1 MRVDVRQVATH
12 LLGLSQPWGE
22 LCGSGGS
29 SIMMFRDVL
38 LHQREATMQYR
49 RFYLS
54 YIVGGEFIHKYAD
67 TIAELERLL
76 LVPRSL
82 GVGWRFK
89 SVC

>member
-1 MRVDVRQVATH
+1 M
-12 LLGLSQPWGE
+12 
-22 LCGSGGS
+22 
-29 SIMMFRDVL
+29 
-38 LHQREATMQYR
+38 YR
-49 RFYLS
+49 KFHVS
-54 YIVGGEFIHKYAD
+54 YVVGGELIQKYAD